1 MNSSSLSHK
10 TLQSAYQSA
19 FDGYPFIALNH
30 LLVGLLCCVFA
41 QVLFDSSI
49 KAIVWYL
56 SLACVLA
63 LRFFYIRHL
72 SSKITKTAS
81 SRSTFV
87 CYTLSSS
94 AIGFVWAVG
103 AILTLQTEQADAQL
117 PVVLI
122 SSGLAF
128 GGIIYHI
135 NFRPAFHSYFWALM
149 GPISLYLIVGQQ
161 QYLAG
166 ATIIITGLIYLFFY
180 AGKLHLRSIRWI
192 QETVERETLITELSI
207 ANDKIKRM
215 SETDALTGVHNR
227 TFFNHYLSKIW
238 AQAIEKEQY
247 LCVVLLDID
256 FFKPYNDNYGHIA
269 GDEALK
275 QVVKILKSVTPPS
288 ATTTLSRVG
297 GEEFLALIPCCDSFQ
312 AANYADEL
320 RTAVEEAKIPHA
332 YSTCCEYVT
341 ISVGVSGKV
350 PQTGDKAV
358 ELIDV
363 ADGALYKA
371 KKAGRNF
378 VALAD

>member
-1 MNSSSLSHK
+1 MNHSSLSHK

-30 LLVGLLCCVFA
+30 LIVGLLCCLLA
-41 QVLFDSSI
+41 QFLFDSSV
-49 KAIVWYL
+49 KAVVWYL

-72 SSKITKTAS
+72 NRTITETAS
-81 SRSTFV
+81 SKRIFIF
-87 CYTLSSS
+87 YTLSSS
-94 AIGFVWAVG
+94 AIGFVWAIG
-103 AILTLQTEQADAQL
+103 AILTLQTQQANTQL

-149 GPISLYLIVGQQ
+149 GPISLYLMIGQQ

-166 ATIIITGLIYLFFY
+166 ATIITTGLLYLFFY
-180 AGKLHLRSIRWI
+180 AGKLHIRSLQWI
-192 QETVERETLITELSI
+192 QENVEREALITELSL
-207 ANDKIKRM
+207 ANEKIKRM
-215 SETDALTGVHNR
+215 SETDALTGLHNR
-227 TFFNHYLSKIW
+227 TFFNQYLSKVW
-238 AQAIEKEQY
+238 VQAIEKEKQ

-269 GDEALK
+269 GDATLK
-275 QVVKILKSVTPPS
+275 QVAKILQSVTPPS

-297 GEEFLALIPCCDSFQ
+297 GEEFLALISCCDLFE
-312 AANYADEL
+312 AAAYADEL

-363 ADGALYKA
+363 ADSALYKA
-371 KKAGRNF
+371 KKTGRNF